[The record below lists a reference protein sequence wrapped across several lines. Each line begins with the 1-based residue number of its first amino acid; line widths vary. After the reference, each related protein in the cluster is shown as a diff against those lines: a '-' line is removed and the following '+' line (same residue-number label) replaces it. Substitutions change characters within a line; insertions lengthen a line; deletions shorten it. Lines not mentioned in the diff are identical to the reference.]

1 MLYNFENELS
11 NVRERILRLEN
22 KENTKLIEK
31 FLKQLFAEGISE
43 PRVIKYANHLKIIAE
58 RINKNFLDITK
69 EDITTFLSELEQ
81 HGYIPKTKNDKSLI
95 PYSEWTK
102 MDYKVTLKRFFRF
115 LGKEELIKDVK
126 TTIRNNRKKLPEE
139 LLTKSE
145 IKKMIETADHPRD
158 KAMISLLYEGGLRIG
173 ELASLKIKNVVFD
186 EYGAV
191 IKVKGKTG
199 ERRVRIVSSSSLLAK
214 WIETHPE
221 RKNRNA
227 SLWINLSTNYKNK
240 GITYKGMSE
249 RIKKIAKKAGV
260 DKKITPHLFRH
271 SRATHLATVLTEAEM
286 NEYFGWV
293 QGSDM
298 PATYVHL
305 SGRDVDDKMLKIY
318 GLKREEK
325 EKEEELKPKECPR
338 CKYINGPTDRFCS
351 RCGAVLD
358 EEEAVKIRLQGQKL
372 AKEFPDIAFE
382 DPKRLMDMKKFMEMI
397 EIFENNPEL
406 LEKMRKLVDTGEKG
420 K

>member
-1 MLYNFENELS
+1 MLYNFENQLS
-11 NVRERILRLEN
+11 NVRERISGLEN
-22 KENTKLIEK
+22 KENIKLIEK
-31 FLKQLFAEGISE
+31 FLKELFAEGVSE

-58 RINKNFLDITK
+58 KIDKNFLEVNK
-69 EDITTFLSELEQ
+69 EDIINFLSNLEQ
-81 HGYIPKTKNDKSLI
+81 SK
-95 PYSEWTK
+95 YSEWTK
-102 MDYKVTLKRFFRF
+102 KDYKVALKKFFRF
-115 LGKEELIKDVK
+115 LGKEELMKDIK
-126 TTIRNNRKKLPEE
+126 TTMRNNRKKLPED

-145 IKKMIETADHPRD
+145 IKKMIETATHPRD
-158 KAMISLLYEGGLRIG
+158 KAMISVLYEGGLRIG
-173 ELASLKIKNVVFD
+173 ELASLNIKNVVFD

-191 IKVKGKTG
+191 IKVRGKTG
-199 ERRVRIVSSSSLLAK
+199 ERRVRIISSSSLLAK
-214 WIETHPE
+214 WIETHPRRE
-221 RKNRNA
+221 DKNA
-227 SLWINLSTNYKNK
+227 PLLINLSTNYKNK
-240 GITYKGMSE
+240 GITYRGISM
-249 RIKKIAKKAGV
+249 RIKEIAKKAGI

-318 GLKREEK
+318 GLKREDK

-351 RCGAVLD
+351 RCGAVLN

-382 DPKRLMDMKKFMEMI
+382 DPKRLMDMKKFMEII
-397 EIFENNPEL
+397 EIFESNPEL
-406 LEKMRKLVDTGEKG
+406 LEKMRTLVDSEKG

>member
-1 MLYNFENELS
+1 MLYNFEKQLS
-11 NVRERILRLEN
+11 NVRERISCLEN
-22 KENTKLIEK
+22 KKNAEHIEK

-43 PRVIKYANHLKIIAE
+43 PRVVKYANHLKIIAE
-58 RINKNFLDITK
+58 KIDKNFLEVNK
-69 EDITTFLSELEQ
+69 EDIINFLSNLEQ
-81 HGYIPKTKNDKSLI
+81 SK
-95 PYSEWTK
+95 YSEWTK
-102 MDYKVTLKRFFRF
+102 KDYKVALKKFFRF
-115 LGKEELIKDVK
+115 LGKEELMKDIK
-126 TTIRNNRKKLPEE
+126 TTMRNNRKKLPED
-139 LLTKSE
+139 LLTKPE

-158 KAMISLLYEGGLRIG
+158 KAMISVLYEGGLRIG

-191 IKVKGKTG
+191 IKVRGKTG
-199 ERRVRIVSSSSLLAK
+199 ERRVRIISSSSLLAK
-214 WIETHPE
+214 WIETHPRRE
-221 RKNRNA
+221 DKNA
-227 SLWINLSTNYKNK
+227 PLLINLSTNYKNK
-240 GITYKGMSE
+240 GITYRGISM
-249 RIKKIAKKAGV
+249 RIKEIAKKAGV

-286 NEYFGWV
+286 SEYFGWV

-318 GLKREEK
+318 GLKREGK

-358 EEEAVKIRLQGQKL
+358 DTERVKLQMQSKRL
-372 AKEFPDIAFE
+372 AKDFSDLAID
-382 DPKRLMDMKKFMEMI
+382 DPKLLLEMKKFVEMI
-397 EIFENNPEL
+397 DLFEKKPEL
-406 LEKMRKLVDTGEKG
+406 FKKMRAMVEGETK
-420 K
+420 

>member
-1 MLYNFENELS
+1 LYNFENELS
-11 NVRERILRLEN
+11 NVRERISRLEN
-22 KENTKLIEK
+22 RENTKLIEK

-58 RINKNFLDITK
+58 RINKNFLDVTK
-69 EDITTFLSELEQ
+69 EDITMFLSELEQ

-199 ERRVRIVSSSSLLAK
+199 ERRVRIVSSASLLSK

-221 RKNRNA
+221 RKNKNA

-271 SRATHLATVLTEAEM
+271 SRATHLATMLTEAEM

-305 SGRDVDDKMLKIY
+305 SGRDVDDKMLRIY
-318 GLKREEK
+318 GLKREGK

-358 EEEAVKIRLQGQKL
+358 EEEAVKIRMQGQKL
-372 AKEFPDIAFE
+372 AKEFPDIAIE

>member
-1 MLYNFENELS
+1 MLYDFENQLS
-11 NVRERILRLEN
+11 NVRERISGLEN
-22 KENTKLIEK
+22 KENARLIEK

-58 RINKNFLDITK
+58 RINKNFLDVTK
-69 EDITTFLSELEQ
+69 EDITTFLSELER
-81 HGYIPKTKNDKSLI
+81 HGYIPKTKNDKNLI

-145 IKKMIETADHPRD
+145 IKKMIEVADHPRD

-186 EYGAV
+186 KYGAV
-191 IKVKGKTG
+191 IKVRGKTG
-199 ERRVRIVSSSSLLAK
+199 ERRVRIISSSSLLAK
-214 WIETHPE
+214 WIETHPK
-221 RKNRNA
+221 RKDKNA
-227 SLWINLSTNYKNK
+227 SLWVNLSTNYKNK
-240 GITYKGMSE
+240 GITYRGISM
-249 RIKKIAKKAGV
+249 RIKKIAKRAGV

-271 SRATHLATVLTEAEM
+271 SRATHLSTVLTEAEM

-325 EKEEELKPKECPR
+325 EKEEELKPKKCPR

-397 EIFENNPEL
+397 EIFESNPEL
-406 LEKMRKLVDTGEKG
+406 FERMRKLVSKEK
-420 K
+420 